1 MTQARKGEHKSVSVL
16 SIFFAICLAAFT
28 TRLLPLSISQYP
40 YNNDSLIECGMASE
54 ISESGHLDFSPG
66 SPWYGTHSI
75 ATPAL
80 NVLLSFSSCSIGITP
95 FDFAQLLTAI
105 FFVLTA
111 GGVFILARMMTGSAR
126 GGLTASIA
134 AVTLG
139 TYVFTTGSAWK
150 VALGMS
156 LFTLLFIAFVNR
168 AQPRFRILTL
178 LILLLLPLVHHLV
191 AAIGYL
197 AMSYFVAWGW
207 FFAWTQS
214 SVSKRHYLDT
224 VTVMPPILIG
234 LTYYATTLSDRLGMF
249 SSPIRVVLFIESFI
263 LLALLSFVVLSLRS
277 HVKWSFAPVVGIG
290 MATLLFLDYSGH
302 LFPYAHSA
310 SEAYVILILSSSFIV
325 GFAWYGAEAMI
336 ERRPVYRAVMLG
348 LLMPPVTVILFGFS
362 MGLTGSSHQILYRAF
377 DFSDLFVFMGLG
389 FAAVIMSSRLSR
401 KNTAL
406 VMTALVCL
414 LVSFPFGYYTS
425 DLLGVRHDTAAYEVD
440 AVEWIASHSVS
451 SQVVSDERIGRIAY
465 SMTWVEKRSYLPQNL
480 LANITPLPGMYYIM
494 EDSWT
499 DVGVNDYPYGRAVI
513 PESLYVGTLKG
524 SNVLYVGGPESDRL
538 LIFYPSEVGLENWQ
552 L

>member
-1 MTQARKGEHKSVSVL
+1 LIQARKGEHKSVSVL
-16 SIFFAICLAAFT
+16 SIFITVCLAAFT

-40 YNNDSLIECGMASE
+40 YNNDSLVECGMASE

-80 NVLLSFSSCSIGITP
+80 NVLLSFSSRSLGITP

-111 GGVFILARMMTGSAR
+111 GGVFMLARMMTGSAR

-134 AVTLG
+134 AVTFG

-156 LFTLLFIAFVNR
+156 LLTLLFVAFVNR

-178 LILLLLPLVHHLV
+178 LILLILPLVHHLA

-197 AMSYFVAWGW
+197 AMSYFVVWSW

-224 VTVMPPILIG
+224 VTVIPPILVA
-234 LTYYATTLSDRLGMF
+234 LTYYAITLSDRLGMF
-249 SSPIRVVLFIESFI
+249 SSLIRVVLFVECFI
-263 LLALLSFVVLSLRS
+263 LLALLSFAVLSLRS
-277 HVKWSFAPVVGIG
+277 HVKRSFAPVVGIG
-290 MATLLFLDYSGH
+290 MATLLFLDYSGL
-302 LFPYAHSA
+302 LFPYTHSV
-310 SEAYVILILSSSFIV
+310 SEAYVLLILSSSFIV
-325 GFAWYGAEAMI
+325 GFAWYGAEALV
-336 ERRPVYRAVMLG
+336 EKRPIYRAVMLG

-362 MGLTGSSHQILYRAF
+362 MGLTGLSHQILYRAF
-377 DFSDLFVFMGLG
+377 DFSDLFVFMGLS
-389 FAAVIMSSRLSR
+389 FAVVIMSLRLSR
-401 KNTAL
+401 KNAAL
-406 VMTALVCL
+406 VMTALACL
-414 LVSFPFGYYTS
+414 LVSFPFGYFTS

-440 AVEWIASHSVS
+440 AVEWIASHSDS
-451 SQVVSDERIGRIAY
+451 PQMVSDERIGRIAF
-465 SMTWVEKRSYLPQNL
+465 SMTWIEKRSYLPHDL
-480 LANITPLPGMYYIM
+480 LTNVSPLPGMYYIM

-513 PESLYVGTLKG
+513 PESLYVETLQG
-524 SNVLYVGGPESDRL
+524 SNVLYIGGPEPDRL
-538 LIFYPSEVGLENWQ
+538 LIFSPSEVGSENWQ